1 MATAKQVLIL
11 GGGFGGLV
19 SANLIRKGLREEE
32 CEITVIDKSR
42 YFMMGLV
49 NLWILSGSRKLEGS
63 QVALDNLQKKGIK
76 FLNEEITGIDA
87 SEKSVT
93 TRTSHDKLKYDYL
106 IVALGAELGPERIS
120 GFEYNHE
127 SCFNVYDPKQATHL
141 REKILSIKNG
151 RIVVCIADLP
161 YKCPP
166 APYEVSLLLNDI
178 LVKNGTRDSIELDMY
193 VPTPIA
199 LPVAG
204 PQMSQ
209 DVVNLLN
216 DNHIKFHPSHKIKK
230 VLDKKTIEFE
240 NGNKTTY
247 DVLVVIPPH
256 QIPQVIKNSNLLEGD
271 QRWINVD
278 KFTLR
283 TKHNNVF
290 AIGDVTEIRLD
301 INTTIP
307 KAGIFAEGEAKAVSL
322 QIINEIRNNSSGD
335 DEAHF
340 KFDGKGFCFMEIG
353 DMKAGYIYADF
364 YNEVGPTTRLEQP
377 SEEYY
382 QKKLDFE
389 RSRVNEWLMR

>member
-1 MATAKQVLIL
+1 MATTKQVLIL

-19 SANLIRKGLREEE
+19 SANLIRMGLREEE
-32 CEITVIDKSR
+32 CQITVIDKSR

-49 NLWILSGSRKLEGS
+49 NLWILSGNRKLEDS
-63 QVALDNLQKKGIK
+63 QIALSNLQKKGIK
-76 FLNEEITGIDA
+76 FLHDEIASIDVY
-87 SEKSVT
+87 EKTVT
-93 TRTSHDKLKYDYL
+93 TGNSHDKLKYDYL
-106 IVALGAELGPERIS
+106 IVALGAELAPERIS
-120 GFEYNHE
+120 GFEHNHDI
-127 SCFNVYDPKQATHL
+127 CFNVYDSKQATRL

-178 LVKNGTRDSIELDMY
+178 LVKNGTRESVQLDMF

-216 DNHIKFHPSHKIKK
+216 DNHIEFHPSHKIKR
-230 VLDKKTIEFE
+230 VLENKTIEFE
-240 NGNKTTY
+240 NGNKTNY

-256 QIPQVIKNSNLLEGD
+256 QIPQVIKNSVLMEAEE
-271 QRWINVD
+271 RWINVD
-278 KFTLR
+278 KYTLR

-290 AIGDVTEIRLD
+290 AIGDATEIRLD
-301 INTTIP
+301 KNTTIP
-307 KAGIFAEGEAKAVSL
+307 KAGIFAEGEAKAVSF
-322 QIINEIRNNSSGD
+322 QIINDIKNNSSNND
-335 DEAHF
+335 MARI

-353 DMKAGYIYADF
+353 GRKAGYIDADF
-364 YNEVGPTTRLEQP
+364 YNEGGPTTRLEQP

-389 RSRVNEWLMR
+389 RSRVNEWLM